1 MTKPKDYKC
10 DVHRMCYVGQ
20 GSLII
25 WTIRCHL
32 VISGDYMRSLIGCRW
47 WIRGLL
53 CGLYL
58 LDDD

>member
-1 MTKPKDYKC
+1 MTKPKDYQC

-32 VISGDYMRSLIGCRW
+32 VISGDYMRSLIGCWPLVDSRAVVW
-47 WIRGLL
+47 FISSR
-53 CGLYL
+53 
-58 LDDD
+58 